1 MKFNISFSFSAKRF
15 ALAALVCAL
24 AMLYPALCPAADE
37 LFVTL
42 NFKYGVKNL
51 ELEKESFKTDEHNLY
66 FSSLLKDGGRR
77 WHKIQLTDG
86 ASDVS
91 GEDFN
96 SEPRPGLAGCE
107 IAGRGE
113 KKDLAALKNM
123 VCDGKIL
130 FGFPLEI
137 NKKKYHAAVVSDWH
151 LYIFS
156 YGELFAGRSFPVYKV
171 PAGAEPRA
179 AIHSKNYIFIVT
191 QDFIAGFRVAD
202 SLTERERLILK
213 PSVSAMNASDA
224 VRASVS
230 VSDGTIND
238 FDCAARFA
246 ASGDIVYKKI
256 AIAKYIIT
264 SQAENFAYLL
274 MGFGFG
280 NSNIYSMN
288 LGFGFSKLT
297 NFSGAMYD
305 FALIDPEAK
314 SFSVRHSADPLMK
327 SAGGRN
333 EWKITPPSSLGAAAE
348 VPVLLRA
355 GGASSIKGAVFS
367 RHAAG
372 GENYFKISRA
382 SGEVSLTLELVGK
395 NDDTAETVAAFD
407 IHENLRSA
415 WPQCPAA
422 LSANS
427 RRPLAFFYDQAGRT
441 FRVYDI
447 KKNKEYDSFYH
458 NFGSAVISGVRFSF
472 DNELVMFRAEHFE
485 DGNSAPVSSAL
496 YVYKVINK
504 TLMQIAAHRTIGD
517 FDCIKHENKHKIILI
532 YSRDKEYCD
541 SIGALT
547 IE

>member
-1 MKFNISFSFSAKRF
+1 MKFNISFSAKRF
-15 ALAALVCAL
+15 ALATLVCAIAIL
-24 AMLYPALCPAADE
+24 SPAFCLAADE
-37 LFVTL
+37 LLVTL
-42 NFKYGVKNL
+42 NFKYGIKNL
-51 ELEKESFKTDEHNLY
+51 EIEKESFKTDEHNLY

-77 WHKIQLTDG
+77 WHKIQLIDG
-86 ASDVS
+86 AADVS

-107 IAGRGE
+107 IAGLNE
-113 KKDLAALKNM
+113 KKDRAILKNM

-130 FGFPLEI
+130 FSVPLEI

-156 YGELFAGRSFPVYKV
+156 YGDLFTGRSFPVYKV
-171 PAGAEPRA
+171 PAGAEPHA
-179 AIHSKNYIFIVT
+179 AIYSKNHIFIVT
-191 QDFIAGFRVAD
+191 GDFIAGFRIAD
-202 SLTERERLILK
+202 SLTDRESKILA
-213 PSVSAMNASDA
+213 PSVSALNASDA

-230 VSDGTIND
+230 ISDGTIND

-246 ASGDIVYKKI
+246 ASNDIVYKKI
-256 AIAKYIIT
+256 AAAKNVIT
-264 SQAENFAYLL
+264 SPQENFVYLL

-280 NSNIYSMN
+280 NANIYSMN
-288 LGFGFSKLT
+288 LDFEFAKLT
-297 NFSGAMYD
+297 NFSGAMFD
-305 FALIDPEAK
+305 FSLIDPETK

-327 SAGGRN
+327 SPGGRN
-333 EWKITPPSSLGAAAE
+333 EWKLTPPSSIGGASE
-348 VPVLLRA
+348 VPLLMRA
-355 GGASSIKGAVFS
+355 GGGASLKGAVFS
-367 RHAAG
+367 RHRAT
-372 GENYFKISRA
+372 GENYLKISRA
-382 SGEVSLTLELVGK
+382 SGEVSLTLELVGE

-407 IHENLRSA
+407 IHENLANA
-415 WPQCPAA
+415 WPEYPAA
-422 LSANS
+422 LSSNT

-447 KKNKEYDSFYH
+447 KRNKEYDSFYH

-472 DNELVMFRAEHFE
+472 DNEFVMFRAEHFE
-485 DGNSAPVSSAL
+485 DGKSAPVSSAM
-496 YVYKVINK
+496 YVYKIINK

-517 FDCIKHENKHKIILI
+517 FDCIKHENKHKVILI